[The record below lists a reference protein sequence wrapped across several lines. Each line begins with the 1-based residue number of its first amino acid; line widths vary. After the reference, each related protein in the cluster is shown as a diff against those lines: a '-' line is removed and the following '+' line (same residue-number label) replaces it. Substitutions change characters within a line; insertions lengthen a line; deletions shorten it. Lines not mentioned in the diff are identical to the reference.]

1 MKRAF
6 ALLLLSGLALSGC
19 SDKPQNLTRV
29 KNWDAPA
36 YTGAAKAFTAAGW
49 TPGDK
54 ASWER
59 QMRTRN
65 QRQND
70 YSR

>member
-1 MKRAF
+1 MKRAI

-19 SDKPQNLTRV
+19 SDKPQNLNRA

-36 YTGAAKAFTAAGW
+36 YSGAAKAYMAAGW
-49 TPGDK
+49 TAGDK
-54 ASWER
+54 ASWEQ